1 MLWIILFVLLSV
13 LFIFSGKWANKD
25 EELIGLVVFIAL
37 AGIGAVFITG
47 VTSQVALEEYSK
59 MVGKKEGISMLESNV
74 PLIKSCRYKD
84 VISGTMVGG
93 SLDNM
98 QQSSKITDYMI
109 NLANRKAE
117 YNSRIA
123 ELQYQRKSAWFFWIY
138 NIWLID
144 KRIDTLEPIK

>member
-13 LFIFSGKWANKD
+13 LFVFSINGVDKND
-25 EELIGLVVFIAL
+25 DLTGLVVFIAL
-37 AGIGAVFITG
+37 AGMGTVFITG
-47 VTSQVALEEYSK
+47 VTSAKSLEQYSE

-74 PLIKSCRYKD
+74 QLIKSCRYKD
-84 VISGTMVGG
+84 VVSGTMVGG

-109 NLANRKAE
+109 NLANRKAD
-117 YNSRIA
+117 YNSKLA